1 MAEMSTK
8 PPSNINVAEMST
20 KPPQNSASSL
30 PSVFRGRINRGR
42 NVDEAAFI
50 DIHILNPGRDAFFS
64 KSNQNLSHIQPS

>member
-1 MAEMSTK
+1 MSTK
-8 PPSNINVAEMST
+8 PPSNINMAEMSM
-20 KPPQNSASSL
+20 KPPQIQNSASSL
-30 PSVFRGRINRGR
+30 PSVFLGRIDRCR